1 MVRPRH
7 LMPLAALALL
17 AGCGTPESTT
27 NTANTTPPA
36 PSNSAPPVANAP
48 APDGTVDLGGLAA
61 KTPEGWTSETAMAP
75 RVAQYAIPP
84 AEGDKEGAQLIVFH
98 FGQGQGGTPE
108 SNIQRWAGWF
118 EEEPGKKVAAP
129 KAEVSE
135 VNGMKLHRVDLKGT
149 YVAQKSIMDPSQGKF
164 NEPNYRMVGAILE
177 APEGSYYFRFVGPEK
192 TVAANVEKFDQ
203 YLKDLKPAS

>member
-7 LMPLAALALL
+7 LLPLAAFALL
-17 AGCGTPESTT
+17 AGCGTPESAT
-27 NTANTTPPA
+27 NTTNTTPPA
-36 PSNSAPPVANAP
+36 PTSPTASAPKLPDAP
-48 APDGTVDLGGLAA
+48 A
-61 KTPEGWTSETAMAP
+61 GWASETAMAP

-98 FGQGQGGTPE
+98 FGPGQGGDAQ

-118 EEEPGKKVAAP
+118 EEEPGKKIEVP

-149 YVAQKSIMDPSQGKF
+149 YVAQKSIIDPGQGKF

-177 APEGSYYFRFVGPEK
+177 SPQGSYFFRFVGPEK
-192 TVAANVEKFDQ
+192 TVAANVEKFDE
-203 YLKDLKPAS
+203 YLKQIKPAT